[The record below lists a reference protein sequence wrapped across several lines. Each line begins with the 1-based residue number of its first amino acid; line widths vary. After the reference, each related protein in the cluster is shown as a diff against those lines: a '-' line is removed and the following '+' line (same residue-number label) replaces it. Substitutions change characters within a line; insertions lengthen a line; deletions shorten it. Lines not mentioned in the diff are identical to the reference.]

1 MNLFPNQKD
10 NIAKF
15 SCCIITK
22 GEIDLYDTIEV
33 SNRYDSDFL
42 SPWSSN
48 DKIEI
53 FNNHDNG
60 VID

>member
-1 MNLFPNQKD
+1 MKKKIEKNNLNEYIE

-22 GEIDLYDTIEV
+22 GKINLEDTIEV

-53 FNNHDNG
+53 F
-60 VID
+60 